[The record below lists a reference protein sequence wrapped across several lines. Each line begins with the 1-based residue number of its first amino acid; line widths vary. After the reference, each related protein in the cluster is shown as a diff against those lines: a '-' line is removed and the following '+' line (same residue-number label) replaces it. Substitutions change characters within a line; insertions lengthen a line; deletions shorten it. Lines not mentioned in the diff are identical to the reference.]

1 GFHLQGPGDSPEDI
15 GDRQRRRRVGTAC
28 AKDSLFGGGPGFCP
42 ARIRRPGNPPNKPR
56 KTELPEET
64 RISGRSQPSLRLL
77 RSVLAALLV
86 LSVPASMAAASQAA
100 RQATTLNVGISTAK
114 PGDPVDIPLTLSGT
128 ETPRLSSIT
137 VEISFP
143 KATLRFVRASAGL
156 AGEMA
161 EASVQGTVRDAPDV
175 SGLSLLTVTIT
186 AKQPIKLGILAYLQF
201 RVATDTPKGMVQLR
215 DQSLEGKSLDGGPL
229 TLAKGRDGQ
238 VEVFDRNEQIPLIGC
253 FFFTH

>member
-1 GFHLQGPGDSPEDI
+1 MLEE
-15 GDRQRRRRVGTAC
+15 
-28 AKDSLFGGGPGFCP
+28 AK
-42 ARIRRPGNPPNKPR
+42 
-56 KTELPEET
+56 
-64 RISGRSQPSLRLL
+64 ISGRSQPKLWLL
-77 RSVLAALLV
+77 WSTLALSFLL
-86 LSVPASMAAASQAA
+86 SMPASMAAASLAA
-100 RQATTLNVGISTAK
+100 QQATTLNVGLSTAK
-114 PGDPVDIPLTLSGT
+114 PGDPVDIPLTLSGA

-161 EASVQGTVRDAPDV
+161 EANVQGTVRDAPDV

-201 RVATDTPKGMVQLR
+201 RVATDAPKGTVQLR
-215 DQSLEGKSLDGGPL
+215 DQSLQGGSLEREPQ
-229 TLAKGRDGQ
+229 TLAKGRDGR
-238 VEVFDRNEQIPLIGC
+238 VEIFERNEQIPLIGC

>member
-1 GFHLQGPGDSPEDI
+1 M
-15 GDRQRRRRVGTAC
+15 
-28 AKDSLFGGGPGFCP
+28 
-42 ARIRRPGNPPNKPR
+42 
-56 KTELPEET
+56 PEET
-64 RISGRSQPSLRLL
+64 RISGISQPSLWLL
-77 RSVLAALLV
+77 RSGLALLLAFALPASIPAASLAAQQV
-86 LSVPASMAAASQAA
+86 
-100 RQATTLNVGISTAK
+100 TTLNVGLSTAK

-161 EASVQGTVRDAPDV
+161 EANVQGSVRDAPDV

-201 RVATDTPKGMVQLR
+201 RVATDAPKGTVQLR
-215 DQSLEGKSLDGGPL
+215 DQSLQGGNLDREPQ
-229 TLAKGRDGQ
+229 TLAKGRDGR
-238 VEVFDRNEQIPLIGC
+238 VEIFERNEQIPLIGC